1 MAEYFDIY
9 DEAGNRIG
17 RALRSECHGNPAL
30 LHHTSHVVIFHPDGE
45 RLLLQK
51 RSRNKDIQ
59 PGKWDTAVGGHVDCG
74 EDYLTAARR
83 ELREELG
90 VSEFPGE
97 LRYLFDSKIRNSIES
112 EDVRVY
118 GLTFAGPFRFQ
129 TEEIDEIRFWT
140 KEELADLENRKLFTP
155 NLVSELEMLRERG
168 FL

>member
-51 RSRNKDIQ
+51 RSRNKDIE

>member
-74 EDYLTAARR
+74 EDFLTAARR

>member
-155 NLVSELEMLRERG
+155 NLVSELALLRERD

>member
-1 MAEYFDIY
+1 MMRRA
-9 DEAGNRIG
+9 NRIG